1 MIRYIAFCKIVEF
14 GSFTKAADAL
24 GYTQAAVSQMIRSL
38 ESEYKLTLMT
48 RTRTGV
54 HLTPEGEI
62 LYPYIQ
68 KTVAA
73 ARSLQDKAREI
84 LAMDAGEIRIG
95 AVSSVSQ
102 HMLPKMIKKFGMAYP
117 NICFRLYEGDYTTM
131 GDWLRSG
138 YVDFCFADLTAMHGF
153 HTIHLAKD
161 SFMAVLPEGHPL
173 SQHTVVPLKSLASEP
188 MIVAEEGNVSTVL
201 STLSS
206 IGIKPNVQYIAHDDN
221 TILAMIEQGLG
232 FSILPAMVLD
242 KTNYKFTALPTTP
255 AVERQIGIVYQEL
268 EQMPLASQ
276 QFLHFMTE
284 SPHEY
289 ITGHYRQVWE

>member
-1 MIRYIAFCKIVEF
+1 MIRYIAFCKIVEY

-68 KTVAA
+68 TTVAA

-102 HMLPKMIKKFGMAYP
+102 HMLPQMIKKFGMEFP
-117 NICFRLYEGDYTTM
+117 HICFRLYEGDYITM

-153 HTIHLAKD
+153 HTIVLAKD
-161 SFMAVLPEGHPL
+161 SFMAVLPKGHPL
-173 SQHTVVPLKSLASEP
+173 SRNIVVPLTALASEP

-201 STLSS
+201 NTLSS
-206 IGIKPNVQYIAHDDN
+206 IGIKPNVQYIVHDDN
-221 TILAMIEQGLG
+221 TILAMVEQGLG

-242 KTNYKFTALPTTP
+242 KTNYSFTALPTNP
-255 AVERQIGIVYQEL
+255 VIERQIGIVYQEM

-276 QFLHFMTE
+276 QFLHFMIE

-289 ITGHYRQVWE
+289 ITGHYRHPSE